1 MLNLRTLDPARQTA
15 ERRVALAFGYGILG
29 AAVFFAMAAGAGQRV
44 LFTGIVIAIAG
55 VPWVFAYNGR
65 CRLVEDATR
74 GVPFAWRG
82 DRSGI
87 WACAPIGGALLV
99 LMFVPSL
106 LLALAGAIAYP
117 LLIAGV
123 ERRYERLIVLDL
135 TVLETRF
142 KSVTDARVAPRLIAA
157 SALAEMRRGVGPA
170 DGDLEV

>member
-1 MLNLRTLDPARQTA
+1 MLNHLRTLDPARQTA
-15 ERRVALAFGYGILG
+15 QRRVLLAFGYGILG

-55 VPWVFAYNGR
+55 VPWVFAFNGR
-65 CRLVEDATR
+65 SRLLDDATR

-106 LLALAGAIAYP
+106 LLAL
-117 LLIAGV
+117 V
-123 ERRYERLIVLDL
+123 
-135 TVLETRF
+135 
-142 KSVTDARVAPRLIAA
+142 
-157 SALAEMRRGVGPA
+157 
-170 DGDLEV
+170 